1 MAIKI
6 VTFSIV
12 IYSEYYRVMTAGS
25 DFSGKTFQQ

>member
-1 MAIKI
+1 MVVTIL
-6 VTFSIV
+6 TFSIV